1 MLYKLSLFSR
11 DKVEKTI
18 REARQSEML
27 GLAIL
32 VLVLALSPVII
43 ALVRSAVNTIQVEFI
58 SHTLSSVSASTTNK
72 GLKMFLNLFSI
83 FGIVFPICVSSISRL
98 ISQYFSSNR
107 RFLIQMYATH
117 LSEKA
122 QELKR
127 EKQLSDT
134 LLCQMLPPSVA
145 QRLKREQQVPAEFF
159 SAVTI
164 YFSDIEGF
172 TEIAAGTTPLQVST
186 LK

>member
-1 MLYKLSLFSR
+1 MLWQISYLTSMTVCRLPLTSESYLFRYPSPTSYSGSPVFFSLFLQWNPWGFFIECFNLMCFFLWPRLFHS
-11 DKVEKTI
+11 I
-18 REARQSEML
+18 
-27 GLAIL
+27 GFL
-32 VLVLALSPVII
+32 V
-43 ALVRSAVNTIQVEFI
+43 
-58 SHTLSSVSASTTNK
+58 
-72 GLKMFLNLFSI
+72 
-83 FGIVFPICVSSISRL
+83 
-98 ISQYFSSNR
+98 
-107 RFLIQMYATH
+107 QMYATH

-127 EKQLSDT
+127 EKQLSDS

-145 QRLKREQQVPAEFF
+145 MRLKREQQVPAEFF

-186 LK
+186 LE